1 MHCFRAAYLT
11 VAVHGW
17 TVRYETPPVRSDSLI
32 LLESFSCL
40 GALPEHFGRCSFL
53 LNFSTGFIETL
64 FAILIS
70 ASLVWGACTL
80 YVLVVH
86 LLGLPANTIDRTGEL
101 TLEPNG

>member
-1 MHCFRAAYLT
+1 
-11 VAVHGW
+11 VH
-17 TVRYETPPVRSDSLI
+17 
-32 LLESFSCL
+32 
-40 GALPEHFGRCSFL
+40 SFL

-86 LLGLPANTIDRTGEL
+86 LLGASGQHQ
-101 TLEPNG
+101 